1 MPKQNK
7 KTCLF
12 GQRYDIFMRMEI
24 ILFFQSTG
32 RISWQKKLSGV
43 HRYAREHNWF
53 AQVVG
58 RLSLAKPN
66 LVHNAFANAGQLW
79 YNTTRFLFA
88 GIA

>member
-1 MPKQNK
+1 M
-7 KTCLF
+7 
-12 GQRYDIFMRMEI
+12 FMRMEM

-53 AQVVG
+53 VQVVE

-66 LVHNAFANAGQLW
+66 LVHNAFANASQLW
-79 YNTTRFLFA
+79 YNSACFLFA